1 MASCLFNIYLFCLLY
16 HAFQENTLG
25 AYLHTHF
32 DGGLFNVQR
41 LQART
46 TVSNTTV
53 TGLLFSDA
61 ATLVAQTSEDLQT
74 LLDRF
79 ATACTAFGIETSEK
93 KTVVICSIVFS
104 LLATDE
110 PKIEV
115 NGKKLA
121 IVEPFCYLGS

>member
-1 MASCLFNIYLFCLLY
+1 MASYLFKIYLSCLLY
-16 HAFQENTLG
+16 HAFQENTFG
-25 AYLHTHF
+25 VYMHTHF

-46 TVSNTTV
+46 TVSNTT
-53 TGLLFSDA
+53 G
-61 ATLVAQTSEDLQT
+61 DLQT

-79 ATACTAFGIETSEK
+79 ATACTAFGIETSER
-93 KTVVICSIVFS
+93 TVVICSVVFS
-104 LLATDE
+104 LLATEE